1 MIGLTIA
8 RLGTHLGYLIV
19 SVTMLTVG
27 IGLEYRGY
35 VLATTG
41 ETTVGLW
48 MGWMGFVA
56 LLLGVTVLR
65 RKLL

>member
-1 MIGLTIA
+1 MIGLSIT
-8 RLGTHLGYLIV
+8 RLGAHFSYLV
-19 SVTMLTVG
+19 LSVAMLTVG
-27 IGLEYRGY
+27 VGLEYRGY
-35 VLATTG
+35 LLATSG

-65 RKLL
+65 RKFL